1 MSKRFNIKKSST
13 GYFKHKL
20 MLASLAV
27 LIVILFTVINGLISS
42 SNRNKYLQSIC
53 IVDGMVA
60 FINNESDSVKKLG
73 LSFGSKSNSD
83 QGESISSKLQSI
95 NNQLTSKMSDL
106 EISLIIS
113 SDNQAAQLFS
123 ELKKAFKTYSN
134 GMNNMSKAYNVYENV
149 ADDIADL
156 NKLSLKSNLSYSE
169 ANSYKDKANQIAEQ
183 FKAANIGEE
192 NIDQALAIMAD
203 FYDKN
208 ANLVE
213 KALNGDRY
221 GYDNLKEQAD
231 NLAHDFTVKWKE
243 VNEKLSQNERTFIE
257 RLNRLSTYLYNRAK
271 K

>member
-42 SNRNKYLQSIC
+42 ANRNKYLQSIRVVDS
-53 IVDGMVA
+53 IVT
-60 FINNESDSVKKLG
+60 FINNESDSIKKLG
-73 LSFGSKSNSD
+73 LFFGNKSNK

-95 NNQLTSKMSDL
+95 NNYLISKMSSL
-106 EISLIIS
+106 ETSSAISG
-113 SDNQAAQLFS
+113 DYQAARMFS
-123 ELKKAFKTYSN
+123 ELKKAFKIYSN
-134 GMNNMSKAYNVYENV
+134 GMNSISKAYSVYESV

-156 NKLSLKSNLSYSE
+156 NKLSFKSNLSYSE
-169 ANSYKDKANQIAEQ
+169 AIYYKKKANQIKAKL
-183 FKAANIGEE
+183 KAANIGEKD
-192 NIDQALAIMAD
+192 IDQALAIMAD

-208 ANLVE
+208 ANLVGR
-213 KALNGDRY
+213 ALNGDRS

-257 RLNRLSTYLYNRAK
+257 RLNRLSTYLYNRARK
-271 K
+271 